1 MARAISTRTTRRTRA
16 SIRTTSPTPFAGAS
30 TTGRPT
36 GGSRPSSA
44 GGSPSGGAGARSGGG
59 RRRSRVLE
67 LRPDEVV
74 ALGPARARRHLRHE
88 LLRRRVVGTDR
99 GRARVAR
106 RAPAGAQIFYAKID
120 RSDAIFMV

>member
-1 MARAISTRTTRRTRA
+1 MGRATSTRTTRPARA
-16 SIRTTSPTPFAGAS
+16 SIRTTSPRRFAGAS

-59 RRRSRVLE
+59 GGRRRVLE
-67 LRPDEVV
+67 LRPDEGG

-99 GRARVAR
+99 GRAPVAR
-106 RAPAGAQIFYAKID
+106 P
-120 RSDAIFMV
+120 

>member
-44 GGSPSGGAGARSGGG
+44 GGSPSGGAGARGGGGGG
-59 RRRSRVLE
+59 RSPGLGLLPGE
-67 LRPDEVV
+67 GG
-74 ALGPARARRHLRHE
+74 ALGPSRARRHLRHE
-88 LLRRRVVGTDR
+88 LLLRRGGGGDR
-99 GRARVAR
+99 GRARVASP
-106 RAPAGAQIFYAKID
+106 AP
-120 RSDAIFMV
+120 

>member
-44 GGSPSGGAGARSGGG
+44 GGSPSGGAGARGGGGGG
-59 RRRSRVLE
+59 RGRGLGLRSE
-67 LRPDEVV
+67 EGGAPDSSR
-74 ALGPARARRHLRHE
+74 GRRHLPPELFRHPVSGE
-88 LLRRRVVGTDR
+88 DR
-99 GRARVAR
+99 GRARVAPPEAGR
-106 RAPAGAQIFYAKID
+106 RPGVL
-120 RSDAIFMV
+120 RPNPSVRHGH